1 MSISLRKRIRQAALL
16 GCVSGAAL
24 LAPTVGQASAAI
36 GPNGSSTFT
45 GGAEGWAG
53 KGACTG
59 GLTLVCESTV
69 GYDAENGNPAGS
81 LDAKSTILVNAAGVF
96 HSEAAIESP
105 SFMATVGGSATL
117 RLERQF
123 APGGLL
129 PLTPRAAYTVTLVD
143 QIGGGKQQILTE
155 TIETASGFTA
165 ESGTAILVA
174 GRTYSVA
181 IATEMNSTVA
191 GVGLLGAAD
200 LRFDNVALTVA
211 GSGGGGAGEG
221 GGGAGGNGNG
231 GNGANGAGG
240 VSSAQLASI
249 LQSSSLIGPAVL
261 KGNKLTVKAKCP
273 AKLKATC
280 TLAITG
286 MLSKK
291 KPATTARKAK
301 VKKAKTKS
309 FVLKVKPAALKK
321 VKTKKKLLFREK
333 ARVGKSK
340 ATVYKTL
347 KLVRK

>member
-1 MSISLRKRIRQAALL
+1 VSISLRKRIRQAALL

-24 LAPTVGQASAAI
+24 LAPTVGQAAAAI
-36 GPNGSSTFT
+36 SANGSSTFT
-45 GGAEGWAG
+45 GSAEGWAG
-53 KGACTG
+53 KGTCTG
-59 GLTLVCESTV
+59 GLSLVCESTV
-69 GYDAENGNPAGS
+69 GYDGENGNPAGS
-81 LDAKSTILVNAAGVF
+81 LDAKSSILVNAAGLF

-105 SFMATVGGSATL
+105 SFTATVGGPATL

-129 PLTPRAAYTVTLVD
+129 PLMPRAAYTVTLVD

-155 TIETASGFTA
+155 TIEAASGFTA
-165 ESGTAILVA
+165 ETGSATLTA
-174 GRTYSVA
+174 GRTYSIA
-181 IATEMNSTVA
+181 IGTEINSTVA
-191 GVGLLGAAD
+191 GVGLLGSAD
-200 LRFDNVALTVA
+200 IRFDNVSLTVA
-211 GSGGGGAGEG
+211 GGGGGEG
-221 GGGAGGNGNG
+221 SGGAGGDG
-231 GNGANGAGG
+231 GGGSNGAGG

-301 VKKAKTKS
+301 VKKAKKKS

-321 VKTKKKLLFREK
+321 VKTKKKLLFKERAK
-333 ARVGKSK
+333 VGKSK
-340 ATVYKTL
+340 VTIYKTL